1 MSCSVVLSKIFNASK
16 WHIASGTRLKDMQ
29 FLVFSPWSPW
39 FIYCMQLVLL
49 GAKKTPDA
57 HCITLALL
65 LWIAIRAMIS
75 PTTTITDSVLF
86 TVTNH
91 SNDAKEETA
100 PDPTQPNGGLDAAR
114 TDFLTKFTVT
124 VPPAITALTTL
135 DVETRLAAIYQP
147 GLYDVV
153 CGRGKGS
160 YNRPGNVHFRALV
173 ASYIVQYQ
181 AARTKL
187 DKSTVLG
194 CIVERVHSLTD
205 PTTGQRA
212 RFVKKS
218 GSGAWIEIGHE
229 HAREKVGH
237 ALREAAAAAAAGQPI
252 PALIMRR
259 SLVETTTVQT
269 KPLHNAST
277 KSMVSIPA
285 LPAMVSPAPP
295 PLPLTVA
302 AAALVRNGS
311 MGAIHRQCLP
321 FAPRGI
327 LGVDHAPQQPVVL
340 THLDALETILRMSN

>member
-1 MSCSVVLSKIFNASK
+1 
-16 WHIASGTRLKDMQ
+16 
-29 FLVFSPWSPW
+29 
-39 FIYCMQLVLL
+39 
-49 GAKKTPDA
+49 
-57 HCITLALL
+57 
-65 LWIAIRAMIS
+65 MIS
-75 PTTTITDSVLF
+75 PTTTIFTDSVLL

-91 SNDAKEETA
+91 SNDAKEATA

-135 DVETRLAAIYQP
+135 DVETRLDAIYQP

-218 GSGAWIEIGHE
+218 GSCAWIEIGHE
-229 HAREKVGH
+229 QAREKVGH
-237 ALREAAAAAAAGQPI
+237 ALREAAAAGQPI
-252 PALIMRR
+252 PALMRR
-259 SLVETTTVQT
+259 SLVETTTTVRT

-277 KSMVSIPA
+277 KSMVSTPA
-285 LPAMVSPAPP
+285 LPAMVSIPAPP
-295 PLPLTVA
+295 PLLPLTTA

-311 MGAIHRQCLP
+311 IGAAIPRQCLP
-321 FAPRGI
+321 FARRDI
-327 LGVDHAPQQPVVL
+327 VGVDHAPQQPVVL
-340 THLDALETILRMSN
+340 THLDALETLLRMSN